1 MTKAEETLE
10 ALNNLKYQVE
20 LAREYERILAE
31 KYAAVKSE
39 DEQYIKQ
46 ALEAYL
52 YDLEDLMEENFE
64 TIKIYLENDK
74 KGEK

>member
-1 MTKAEETLE
+1 MTRRLETLE

-20 LAREYERILAE
+20 LIREYERILAE
-31 KYAAVKSE
+31 KYGVVKSE
-39 DEQYIKQ
+39 DERYIKQ
-46 ALEAYL
+46 ALEAYI